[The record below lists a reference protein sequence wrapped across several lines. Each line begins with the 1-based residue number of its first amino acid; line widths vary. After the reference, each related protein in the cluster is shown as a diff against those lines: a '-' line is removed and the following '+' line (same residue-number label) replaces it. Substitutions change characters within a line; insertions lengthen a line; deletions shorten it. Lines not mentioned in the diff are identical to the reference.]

1 MVLEKEN
8 PNEIANKILNE
19 YLEGKSFGFIK
30 SVLNYI
36 DLQLDIICVV
46 PIATEKTK

>member
-1 MVLEKEN
+1 MMEKEN

-19 YLEGKSFGFIK
+19 QLVGKSFGFIK

-36 DLQLDIICVV
+36 DLQIDIICVV
-46 PIATEKTK
+46 LIVAEKKK